1 MNFEIKT
8 KIYQLIIVLHLM
20 INFIY
25 GRDFSG
31 NLLHEYQEI
40 VNRKIEAG
48 ASKSIA
54 CANLDI
60 LILLMPE
67 ASKFDLTTMQVI
79 GGNSNLFVNDNFY
92 QEWKQ
97 KLIGKTYAEDPENE
111 ISKLERLERIK
122 LIDIQES
129 RNQWT
134 KLIKKT
140 EIIINKIGKLK
151 GYKLILN
158 QNTITKPYNF
168 QKLKRF
174 AVVSRNI
181 TNITPVIAKH
191 ILEKQGLS
199 LESSKKIIQSIEQD
213 FIF

>member
-1 MNFEIKT
+1 
-8 KIYQLIIVLHLM
+8 M
-20 INFIY
+20 INFVY

-31 NLLHEYQEI
+31 NLLREYQEI
-40 VNRKIEAG
+40 VNRKIEAR

-79 GGNSNLFVNDNFY
+79 GGNFNLFVDDNFY

-97 KLIGKTYAEDPENE
+97 RLIGRTFAKDTENE

-140 EIIINKIGKLK
+140 EIIINKIGKLN

-181 TNITPVIAKH
+181 TNITPIIAKY

-213 FIF
+213 FIL

>member
-1 MNFEIKT
+1 
-8 KIYQLIIVLHLM
+8 M
-20 INFIY
+20 INFVY

-31 NLLHEYQEI
+31 NLLREYQEI

-79 GGNSNLFVNDNFY
+79 GGNFNLFVDDNFY

-97 KLIGKTYAEDPENE
+97 RLIGRTFAKDTENE

-140 EIIINKIGKLK
+140 EIIINKIGKLN

-181 TNITPVIAKH
+181 TNITPIIAKY

>member
-1 MNFEIKT
+1 
-8 KIYQLIIVLHLM
+8 M
-20 INFIY
+20 INFVY

-31 NLLHEYQEI
+31 NLLREYQEI

-79 GGNSNLFVNDNFY
+79 GGNFNLFVDDNFY

-97 KLIGKTYAEDPENE
+97 RLIGRTFAKDTENE

-140 EIIINKIGKLK
+140 EIIINKIGKLN

-181 TNITPVIAKH
+181 TNITPIIAKY

-213 FIF
+213 FIL

>member
-1 MNFEIKT
+1 
-8 KIYQLIIVLHLM
+8 M
-20 INFIY
+20 INFVY

-31 NLLHEYQEI
+31 NLLREYQEI
-40 VNRKIEAG
+40 VNHKIEAG

-79 GGNSNLFVNDNFY
+79 GGNFNLFVDDNFY

-97 KLIGKTYAEDPENE
+97 RLIGRTFAKDTENE

-140 EIIINKIGKLK
+140 EIIINKIGKLN

-181 TNITPVIAKH
+181 TNITPIIAKY